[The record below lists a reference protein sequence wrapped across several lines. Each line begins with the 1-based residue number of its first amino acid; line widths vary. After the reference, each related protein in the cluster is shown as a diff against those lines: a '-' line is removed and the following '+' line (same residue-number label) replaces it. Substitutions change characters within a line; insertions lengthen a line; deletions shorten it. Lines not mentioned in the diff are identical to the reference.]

1 MQENDLFQNKFDQKY
16 GDLYRTE
23 HSDPT
28 NVEHALPGN
37 TKDNNCGKSLKPRPT
52 SNTPPQAVSEVNAN
66 ISLDVFGHSV
76 VDYVSTMLPNGAPEG
91 SRHKFALK
99 IASDAIILYDGD
111 IGRVRAL
118 LLSIKWVQDIVTE
131 RGMDEIE
138 RILVAAQKRMAKRE
152 AENLN
157 DPQPS
162 REMRRAIEIVAGL
175 KYSYLL
181 KEVRNK
187 AMNGGDDTQDDCLQ
201 VLEKIGRQL
210 EKLAPHYPLL
220 KLLCFRLKRKYYAA
234 AFFIGGAFAMTLMTR
249 CYYEFWPKPGRK
261 CRLNSLLLLI
271 GRMGGGKQLAV
282 DLYRIMMEPIK
293 KADAAQVKA
302 LNEWNRE
309 KDQNGGGAKNKS
321 SRPDGIY
328 RALPSETST
337 AALREAEANAHETID
352 GEEYYLHVSV
362 FDSEL
367 QNTLS
372 QLKKG
377 YMDALLT
384 YWLKSFHNEPHGAY
398 LKTSSAPVGESDVHF
413 NAVYTGTSD
422 ALNKLNTESNFVN
435 GLDSRFT
442 AVPNADSNFEM
453 LQVHDYDDAAKK
465 RDAELLEWAY
475 KLDSTIGEI
484 PCKKV
489 SDALKDW
496 TARRMAD
503 AKDNDDLAEEDLV
516 KRPCWHAINYALPF
530 IVTRHWGQMV
540 RVDEKMKCGAGF
552 EVDKTDVKLAQLI
565 ANAQLAFQEYFFK
578 SVGEKHYDDEAAQ
591 KASNVRRQRKTKL
604 AYNRLP
610 NPFTSED
617 VKREYGYD
625 NVGSVCSRLKH
636 LQDDG
641 LAKKIRAGEDK
652 GKYRK
657 LA

>member
-1 MQENDLFQNKFDQKY
+1 
-16 GDLYRTE
+16 
-23 HSDPT
+23 
-28 NVEHALPGN
+28 
-37 TKDNNCGKSLKPRPT
+37 
-52 SNTPPQAVSEVNAN
+52 
-66 ISLDVFGHSV
+66 
-76 VDYVSTMLPNGAPEG
+76 
-91 SRHKFALK
+91 
-99 IASDAIILYDGD
+99 
-111 IGRVRAL
+111 
-118 LLSIKWVQDIVTE
+118 
-131 RGMDEIE
+131 
-138 RILVAAQKRMAKRE
+138 
-152 AENLN
+152 
-157 DPQPS
+157 
-162 REMRRAIEIVAGL
+162 
-175 KYSYLL
+175 
-181 KEVRNK
+181 
-187 AMNGGDDTQDDCLQ
+187 
-201 VLEKIGRQL
+201 
-210 EKLAPHYPLL
+210 
-220 KLLCFRLKRKYYAA
+220 
-234 AFFIGGAFAMTLMTR
+234 
-249 CYYEFWPKPGRK
+249 
-261 CRLNSLLLLI
+261 
-271 GRMGGGKQLAV
+271 
-282 DLYRIMMEPIK
+282 
-293 KADAAQVKA
+293 
-302 LNEWNRE
+302 
-309 KDQNGGGAKNKS
+309 
-321 SRPDGIY
+321 
-328 RALPSETST
+328 
-337 AALREAEANAHETID
+337 
-352 GEEYYLHVSV
+352 
-362 FDSEL
+362 
-367 QNTLS
+367 
-372 QLKKG
+372 
-377 YMDALLT
+377 MDALLT

-442 AVPNADSNFEM
+442 VVPNADSNFEM

-565 ANAQLAFQEYFFK
+565 ANAQLAFQELFFK

-617 VKREYGYD
+617 VRREYGYD